1 MNALFQYVLVLADDA
16 LILAQRLSEW
26 AYKAPFLEEDIA
38 LSNISLDLFGRAAL
52 FLEYAALVKDDDSDA
67 DDLAFKRHEREYVN
81 HLLCEQPNG
90 HFGDTIIRQ
99 FLFDS
104 FYDLFL
110 VELSKSND
118 KQLAAIASKSI
129 KEVSYHLRHSS
140 KWVIRLGDGTSESN
154 KKIQESINKFWMYSD
169 EFFIMNEIDKNM
181 EKMKVGVN
189 REALKSVW
197 LKNIKKVFK
206 EAKLEIPN
214 ETNMIVGG
222 KQGLHT
228 EHLGHLLSEMQYLQR
243 AFPDA
248 KW

>member
-1 MNALFQYVLVLADDA
+1 MNTLFQYVLVLADDA

-154 KKIQESINKFWMYSD
+154 KKIQESINRLWMYSG
-169 EFFIMNEIDKNM
+169 EFFMMDEVDREM
-181 EKMKVGVN
+181 EKERIGVN
-189 REALKSVW
+189 REALKSIW
-197 LKNIKKVFK
+197 LKNIKKVFN
-206 EAKLEIPN
+206 EAKVEIPA
-214 ETNMIVGG
+214 EVNMISGG

-243 AFPDA
+243 SFPDA

>member
-1 MNALFQYVLVLADDA
+1 M
-16 LILAQRLSEW
+16 
-26 AYKAPFLEEDIA
+26 
-38 LSNISLDLFGRAAL
+38 
-52 FLEYAALVKDDDSDA
+52 
-67 DDLAFKRHEREYVN
+67 
-81 HLLCEQPNG
+81 
-90 HFGDTIIRQ
+90 
-99 FLFDS
+99 
-104 FYDLFL
+104 
-110 VELSKSND
+110 
-118 KQLAAIASKSI
+118 
-129 KEVSYHLRHSS
+129 RHSS

-228 EHLGHLLSEMQYLQR
+228 EHLGHLLSELEE
-243 AFPDA
+243 
-248 KW
+248 

>member
-1 MNALFQYVLVLADDA
+1 MNFLFQYVLVLADDA

-38 LSNISLDLFGRAAL
+38 LSNISLDLFGRATL
-52 FLEYAALVKDDDSDA
+52 FLEYAASIKNDDLEA

-90 HFGDTIIRQ
+90 HFGDTILRQ

-104 FYDLFL
+104 FYCLFL
-110 VELSKSND
+110 NELSKSSD
-118 KQLAAIASKSI
+118 KQLAAIASKSV
-129 KEVSYHLRHSS
+129 KEVTYHLRHSS

-154 KKIQESINKFWMYSD
+154 KKIQESIDKFWMYSE
-169 EFFIMNEIDKNM
+169 EFFMMDEVDK
-181 EKMKVGVN
+181 EMKKKKIGVN
-189 REALKSVW
+189 REALKSIW
-197 LKNIKKVFK
+197 LRNIKKVFK
-206 EAKLEIPN
+206 EAKVEIPI
-214 ETNMIVGG
+214 EINMLSGG

-243 AFPDA
+243 SFPDA

>member
-1 MNALFQYVLVLADDA
+1 MNTLFKYVLVLADDA

-52 FLEYAALVKDDDSDA
+52 FLEYAALIKDDDSDA

-110 VELSKSND
+110 EKLAKSND

-169 EFFIMNEIDKNM
+169 DFFIMNEIDEKM

-189 REALKSVW
+189 RNDLKSVW

-206 EAKLEIPN
+206 EAKVEIPN